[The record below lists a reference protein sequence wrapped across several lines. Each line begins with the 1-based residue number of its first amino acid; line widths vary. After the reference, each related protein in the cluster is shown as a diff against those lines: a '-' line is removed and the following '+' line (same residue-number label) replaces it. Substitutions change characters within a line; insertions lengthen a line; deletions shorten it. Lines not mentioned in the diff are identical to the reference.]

1 MQHNIDVPKVAEEC
15 LEELH
20 QLHMLLHQFLREP
33 PNFENFTSTPQAL
46 SVLILKDSI
55 QMTSRKL
62 QEMLESADLK
72 VEDGEGKQLT
82 EKREEEAQQEAK
94 G

>member
-1 MQHNIDVPKVAEEC
+1 MKQHNIDVPKVSEEC

-33 PNFENFTSTPQAL
+33 PNFDNFTSTPQAL

-62 QEMLESADLK
+62 QEMMESATPK
-72 VEDGEGKQLT
+72 VENGEGKQFA
-82 EKREEEAQQEAK
+82 EKREEETE
-94 G
+94 